1 LVIILVYNITG
12 PATLDDLGRNIMNVQ
27 DAGQILHPFDA
38 FVGRRLEPT
47 DCHSFRTTFG
57 RAGESLWHREI
68 LGDSLFL
75 GQMST
80 MQKIAYSLKQ
90 TLRFTRVFIML
101 VYDETWVHIDANV
114 PDEFYQLHS
123 PVLDVMAET
132 WL

>member
-1 LVIILVYNITG
+1 
-12 PATLDDLGRNIMNVQ
+12 MNVQ

-68 LGDSLFL
+68 LGEPREYVPRGDSLFL

-90 TLRFTRVFIML
+90 TLLFARVFIML